1 MIFLPNPKNRELA
14 KSAFADWTRSGVG
27 REEIARTTPQ
37 PRKQCLPSQEE
48 SMKIWQSFFTF
59 FWRGVNCFES
69 IDTFSMLHTELEFTM
84 FEVISTKLGAG
95 FSQVTVPIWHRLLC
109 MTVNK
114 AEKWLKSIVS
124 GFNCGWVEG
133 LLPGLLQRNQLIAG
147 CAEILFK
154 TVAEIF
160 PKRCRNTKF
169 YRTFLSGSNHI
180 AQSRRQANSGHV
192 QGNNTEAAPLMTRLS
207 DKVTEDGIGCS
218 CNQRKDREDKNNSS
232 LCTSCAWT
240 PICCTPKQK

>member
-1 MIFLPNPKNRELA
+1 MRLFRH
-14 KSAFADWTRSGVG
+14 
-27 REEIARTTPQ
+27 
-37 PRKQCLPSQEE
+37 
-48 SMKIWQSFFTF
+48 
-59 FWRGVNCFES
+59 VNVMSYKCFVMCTQQAPCFES
-69 IDTFSMLHTELEFTM
+69 IGTFCVLHTELEFTM

-95 FSQVTVPIWHRLLC
+95 FSQVTVPKWHRLLC